1 MIDRHTFS
9 HRRPGLPP
17 RPPKDPMSND
27 QADELDFDAE
37 EAAADAAGRRVDRRW
52 LLVAVLG
59 IAAGM
64 AVVVWFAVSAT
75 HGRVSWQ
82 TTGYTVV
89 DDQRVD
95 VRFTVHRP
103 AAVAVTCQL
112 KAMDQAF
119 AAVGLLDVTIPAG
132 PDVDVAQRATIRT
145 TARAVTGT
153 VLTCKPA

>member
-1 MIDRHTFS
+1 MAPATPEPPEDSMTNL
-9 HRRPGLPP
+9 PG
-17 RPPKDPMSND
+17 ND
-27 QADELDFDAE
+27 VDFDAE
-37 EAAADAAGRRVDRRW
+37 EAAAEAAGRRIDRRP
-52 LLVAVLG
+52 LLLALLGVA
-59 IAAGM
+59 AAM

-82 TTGYTVV
+82 TTGYDVV
-89 DDQRVD
+89 DAQRVD

-103 AAVAVTCQL
+103 ADVAVTCQL

-132 PDVDVAQRATIRT
+132 PEVDVAQRATIRT
-145 TARAVTGT
+145 TALAVTGT